1 MHKKL
6 SQNLVIA
13 VNAISFGGAAIF
25 GGIGIFAAI
34 ANFTKGSWYIYG
46 YGIESLVS
54 VIATSFFLAVL
65 ALLLALL
72 AKFTIKKINNAD
84 LLKKTYETLAVVTLI
99 LTTLFVAI
107 ALSVAIYALIG
118 VGSKSIDQKEL
129 WLNGFLP
136 ALIAAVVT
144 GTVAFI
150 GKKVAKGKIAILPLA
165 TNIVLG
171 IASVSLLLMIVST
184 VVEIYG
190 KSSSQKA
197 NDLYNDLYNWLY

>member
-34 ANFTKGSWYIYG
+34 SNFTKGSWYIYG

>member
-54 VIATSFFLAVL
+54 GVATSFFLAVL
-65 ALLLALL
+65 ALLLGLL